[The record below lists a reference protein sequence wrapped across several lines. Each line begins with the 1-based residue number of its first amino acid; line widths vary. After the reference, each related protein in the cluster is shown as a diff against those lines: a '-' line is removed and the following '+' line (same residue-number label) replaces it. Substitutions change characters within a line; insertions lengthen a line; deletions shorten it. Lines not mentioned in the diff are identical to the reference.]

1 MSNLAMEREK
11 QTEQTSSVPKQAPKA
26 RTTKVTRFEKLL
38 YGMFIAFLLYA
49 CITLIGNKADLYKVN
64 ADFSKLQRSIEE
76 QKKINDDL
84 KAEVEQLSRYDR
96 IAKKAK
102 EMGLEVNEDNV
113 KGLNQ

>member
-1 MSNLAMEREK
+1 M
-11 QTEQTSSVPKQAPKA
+11 
-26 RTTKVTRFEKLL
+26 
-38 YGMFIAFLLYA
+38 YA

-113 KGLNQ
+113 KRAKSVSGCEKRMDAKTPYE